1 MILFCSGEITLTLY
15 FHAGWAAVVE
25 NMMKHF
31 LIEGKN
37 VGKLWLQLA
46 SIFTQARGC
55 GTFYKYTGLYGDD
68 TYPIRPGG
76 CPDPFH
82 IAITVFF

>member
-46 SIFTQARGC
+46 LIFTQARGGIHFTC
-55 GTFYKYTGLYGDD
+55 TLGSMGVTLN
-68 TYPIRPGG
+68 PIRPY
-76 CPDPFH
+76 
-82 IAITVFF
+82 